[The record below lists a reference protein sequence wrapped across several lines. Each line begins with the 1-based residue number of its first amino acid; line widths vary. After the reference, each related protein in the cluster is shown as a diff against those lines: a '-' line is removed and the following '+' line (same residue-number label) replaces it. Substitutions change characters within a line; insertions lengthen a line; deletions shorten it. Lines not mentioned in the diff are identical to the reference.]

1 MVVDLHCHTRLSDG
15 SVTVDELIVLAKE
28 RGVTALAVTD
38 HDTVSGVSRAVL
50 FGKQHGVEV
59 VPGIELSCY
68 DRARGK
74 KVHLLEYYMDRME
87 KLEGLCK
94 SAWLSQHDWAERVI
108 DKVAAHY
115 PITRDMVLRRAQG
128 SANIYRQHV
137 MHALL
142 DAGFADGFF
151 GKTYQALFQ
160 KKTGLAWVDK
170 AYPEIYGVIDE
181 VHAAGGL
188 AVVAH
193 PGEYDSFALIEE
205 LAQKNLLDG
214 IECWHP
220 HHSQGD
226 TERGIALAER
236 YGLLMTGGTDF
247 HGMYTDTPR
256 PVGSFLTPAGQL
268 KKMKAWKAARRGS

>member
-1 MVVDLHCHTRLSDG
+1 
-15 SVTVDELIVLAKE
+15 
-28 RGVTALAVTD
+28 
-38 HDTVSGVSRAVL
+38 
-50 FGKQHGVEV
+50 
-59 VPGIELSCY
+59 
-68 DRARGK
+68 
-74 KVHLLEYYMDRME
+74 
-87 KLEGLCK
+87 
-94 SAWLSQHDWAERVI
+94 
-108 DKVAAHY
+108 
-115 PITRDMVLRRAQG
+115 
-128 SANIYRQHV
+128 

-214 IECWHP
+214 IECWHRI
-220 HHSQGD
+220 
-226 TERGIALAER
+226 TARVIRNAALPGRAVWPADDR
-236 YGLLMTGGTDF
+236 RHRFSWHVYR
-247 HGMYTDTPR
+247 HPR